1 MSRKKLLRQLSALP
15 KVPAFKAKDHKFARL
30 LELLRGVA
38 INNQREEAH
47 VFYPVREVAK
57 HFHVPISM
65 VGRLYEQLEEEGILA
80 VVRGSKTLLQG
91 LSSGRHFSVLGFIG
105 MPAAVSAFVTLQ
117 DYRMFF
123 IRTRRELRA
132 RGFAVAMVLF
142 EPGQLKSGHLAAR
155 IGKHEFDTVLW
166 YRPDSPVRDI
176 ITYLKDAGV
185 RVIGV
190 NDGGVTT
197 IRCRYEVRRESAIKA
212 ILGDWHK
219 GGRAKSVVIVRG
231 GGASVAKEEMLQAL
245 LEEQHLSY
253 DFQEVRSARPD
264 VFLESLGRGKD
275 DAVIFPSRAAS
286 IFAFRA
292 PEALM
297 DLMAR
302 CRVAFTGGPPSIAFT
317 KIREV
322 PGDFV
327 VVDWQLMAEQIVS
340 DLISKSA
347 LDRAELTVFE
357 AKAHT
362 QVALSHYAQS
372 L

>member
-1 MSRKKLLRQLSALP
+1 MSRKKLPRRLSQLP
-15 KVPAFKAKDHKFARL
+15 KAPAFKPKDHKFARL

-47 VFYPVREVAK
+47 VFYSVREVAK

-65 VGRLYEQLEEEGILA
+65 VGRVYEQLEEEGILA

-91 LSSGRHFSVLGFIG
+91 LSSGRYFSVLGFIG
-105 MPAAVSAFVTLQ
+105 LPAAVSAFVTLQ

-142 EPGQLKSGHLAAR
+142 DSAHLRSGHLAKR
-155 IGKHEFDTVLW
+155 IRKHGFDTVLW
-166 YRPDSPVRDI
+166 YRPESSVRDTI
-176 ITYLKDAGV
+176 AELKDAGLQV
-185 RVIGV
+185 VGV
-190 NDGGVTT
+190 SDGSAPGL
-197 IRCRYEVRRESAIKA
+197 RCRYEVRREGAIKA
-212 ILGDWHK
+212 ILDEWQTRAG
-219 GGRAKSVVIVRG
+219 AKSVVIVRG
-231 GGASVAKEEMLQAL
+231 QGASVAKEEMLQAL
-245 LEEQHLSY
+245 LEEQHLGY
-253 DFQEVRSARPD
+253 DFQEIRAARPD
-264 VFLESLGRGKD
+264 AFLESLGTGKNN
-275 DAVIFPSRAAS
+275 AVIFPSRAAS

-292 PEALM
+292 PETLM

-317 KIREV
+317 RVRDV

-327 VVDWQLMAEQIVS
+327 MVDWQLMAEQIVS
-340 DLISKSA
+340 DLISKRA
-347 LDRAELTVFE
+347 LDRGEITVFE

-362 QVALSHYAQS
+362 QVSLIQYAQS

>member
-1 MSRKKLLRQLSALP
+1 MSRKKLPRNLSALP

-38 INNQREEAH
+38 ITNQREEAH

-57 HFHVPISM
+57 HFHVPISL

-80 VVRGSKTLLQG
+80 VVRGSRTLLQG

-142 EPGQLKSGHLAAR
+142 DPAQLKSGHLAKR
-155 IGKHEFDTVLW
+155 VRKHEFDTVLW
-166 YRPDSPVRDI
+166 YRPESSVRDV
-176 ITYLKDAGV
+176 ITDLQDSGV
-185 RVIGV
+185 QVVGV
-190 NDGGVTT
+190 SDGGATP
-197 IRCRYEVRRESAIKA
+197 IRCRYEVRRVNAIKA
-212 ILGDWHK
+212 ILRDWQT
-219 GGRAKSVVIVRG
+219 RAGTKEVIVVRG
-231 GGASVAKEEMLQAL
+231 EGASVAKEEMLQTL
-245 LEEQHLSY
+245 LEEQHLGY
-253 DFQEVRSARPD
+253 EFQEMRAIRPD

-275 DAVIFPSRAAS
+275 NAVIFPSRAAS

-292 PEALM
+292 PETLM

-317 KIREV
+317 RIRDV

-347 LDRAELTVFE
+347 LDRAEITVFE
-357 AKAHT
+357 ATAHT
-362 QVALSHYAQS
+362 QVALSQYAQS